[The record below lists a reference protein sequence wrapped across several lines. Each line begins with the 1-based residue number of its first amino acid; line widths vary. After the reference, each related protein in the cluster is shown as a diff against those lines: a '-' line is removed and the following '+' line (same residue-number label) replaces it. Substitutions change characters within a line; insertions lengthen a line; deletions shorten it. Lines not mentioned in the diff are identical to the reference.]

1 MVDTR
6 RLQDALQR
14 DADRQQQEA
23 IRSQKERDAQE
34 MKTRQLQAHI
44 SHFDMHVRRYIEDE
58 TRKANAVIS
67 SRNYSLMP
75 APVVSVGGPVRP
87 VVLTLAG
94 RAGMSLLLQFGMN
107 SDGTVVITAQ
117 GCNFENRIIHMDQ
130 IAQHHIGEAV
140 TVFIE
145 AALTA

>member
-14 DADRQQQEA
+14 DADRQQQA
-23 IRSQKERDAQE
+23 GVRTQKERESQE
-34 MKTRQLQAHI
+34 MKSRQLQAHI

-67 SRNYSLMP
+67 SRNYSLTP
-75 APVVSVGGPVRP
+75 APVVSVGGHVRP
-87 VVLTLAG
+87 VVLALAG
-94 RAGMSLLLQFGMN
+94 RAGMPLLLQFGMN

-117 GCNFENRIIHMDQ
+117 GCNFENRLIHMDQ
-130 IAQHHIGEAV
+130 IGQHHIGDAV
-140 TVFIE
+140 TAFIE
-145 AALTA
+145 AALAS